1 MTIDP
6 QISEW
11 GNPAKLAAMG
21 DTAET
26 LQPGVTASVTY
37 DTESYE
43 AVDVTV
49 W

>member
-1 MTIDP
+1 MSSSSGSD
-6 QISEW
+6 
-11 GNPAKLAAMG
+11 PAKLAAMG

-26 LQPGVTASVTY
+26 LQPGVTASVIY
-37 DTESYE
+37 DTASYE